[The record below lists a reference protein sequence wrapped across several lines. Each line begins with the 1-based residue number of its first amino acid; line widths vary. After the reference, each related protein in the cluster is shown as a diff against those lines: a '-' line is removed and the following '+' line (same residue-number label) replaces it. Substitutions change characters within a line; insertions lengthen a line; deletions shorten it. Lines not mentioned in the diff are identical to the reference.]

1 LIHNLS
7 LLLVDASV
15 GTIQCLEEIVSPLG
29 LLRIPQLQLEAVSC
43 VGRSAQLHKDVGE
56 SLLSHSQLFVSLFV
70 CCWFEA
76 VVSLRSPGWPQT
88 HSPVTASSLFTFR
101 CVLQYPNLKRPVVWF

>member
-1 LIHNLS
+1 MIHNLS

-56 SLLSHSQLFVSLFV
+56 SFPCLFAVGLRQLSHCVAQAGLKLIVLSQLPHCSHSGV
-70 CCWFEA
+70 CYNT
-76 VVSLRSPGWPQT
+76 QI
-88 HSPVTASSLFTFR
+88 
-101 CVLQYPNLKRPVVWF
+101 